1 MQTYLD
7 RGTLAAYS
15 GRYNEAGRA
24 YPDVSAH
31 GVDYLYNLRGS
42 FVYAYGTSTSTPTFA
57 SLVAL
62 LNDRLLSTGKA
73 PLGFLN
79 PLLYSSGVSALN
91 DITQGS
97 NPGCGTNGFSTSKGW
112 DPVSSCFLARDVN
125 VAHVGAQVTG
135 LGTPDFAKL
144 LDVVKKLG

>member
-62 LNDRLLSTGKA
+62 LNDRLLSAGKA

-79 PLLYSSGVSALN
+79 PLLYSRGAEAFADVTA
-91 DITQGS
+91 GS
-97 NPGCGTNGFSTSKGW
+97 NPGCGTDGFPADVGW
-112 DPVSSCFLARDVN
+112 DPVSQIFSV
-125 VAHVGAQVTG
+125 
-135 LGTPDFAKL
+135 LGC
-144 LDVVKKLG
+144 GH